1 MTGISNNRVITVL
14 VVDDHP
20 FMRSGLAEEI
30 NSQPDMH
37 IVAEAN
43 DGIEC
48 LDRFKE
54 FLPDVTLLDLRMPNM
69 NGLDALKAIRAIKH
83 DAKVIILTTLVGD
96 VQVHRAMQAGAMGY
110 LLKSLLQ
117 NELVDTVR
125 AVMKGQKRMPPEIA
139 AEIAMHAKDEDLTE
153 RELSVLR
160 AISKGCSNKII
171 GAELGISEHTIKN
184 HVQNILAKL
193 GANDRT
199 HAVTIALQRGFI
211 EM

>member
-1 MTGISNNRVITVL
+1 VIERNVITVL

-20 FMRSGLAEEI
+20 IVRTGLSGEI
-30 NSQPDMH
+30 NSQPDMRV
-37 IVAEAN
+37 VAEAS
-43 DGIEC
+43 DGVEG
-48 LDRFKE
+48 LRQFKA
-54 FLPDVTLLDLRMPNM
+54 FDPDITLLDLRMPNL
-69 NGLDALKAIRAIKH
+69 NGIDTLKAIRGANPN
-83 DAKVIILTTLVGD
+83 AKVIILTTFIGD
-96 VQVHRAMQAGAMGY
+96 VQVHRAFQAGAMGY
-110 LLKSLLQ
+110 LLKNLLRD
-117 NELVDTVR
+117 ELVDTIR
-125 AVMKGQKRMPPEIA
+125 SVMKGQRRLPPEIA
-139 AEIAMHAKDEDLTE
+139 AEIAMHAHDEDLTE

-193 GANDRT
+193 GASDRT

>member
-1 MTGISNNRVITVL
+1 
-14 VVDDHP
+14 
-20 FMRSGLAEEI
+20 MRAGLAGEI
-30 NSQPDMH
+30 NSQPDMRV
-37 IVAEAN
+37 VAEAS
-43 DGIEC
+43 DGVEC
-48 LDRFKE
+48 LEKFKE

-69 NGLDALKAIRAIKH
+69 NGLDALKAIRAIKP

-96 VQVHRAMQAGAMGY
+96 VQVYRAFQYGAMGY

-117 NELVDTVR
+117 DELADTVR
-125 AVMKGQKRMPPEIA
+125 AVMKGQKRMPPDIA
-139 AEIAMHAKDEDLTE
+139 ADIALHASDEDLTE
-153 RELSVLR
+153 RELSVLH

-184 HVQNILAKL
+184 HVQSILAKL
-193 GANDRT
+193 RANDRT

>member
-1 MTGISNNRVITVL
+1 MIGSSIITVL

-20 FMRSGLAEEI
+20 FMRSGLAGEI
-30 NSQPDMH
+30 NSHPDMRV
-37 IVAEAN
+37 VAEAN
-43 DGIEC
+43 DGREC
-48 LDRFKE
+48 LERFRE
-54 FLPDVTLLDLRMPNM
+54 LLPDVTLLDLRMPNM
-69 NGLDALKAIRAIKH
+69 NGLDALRAIREVKP

-96 VQVHRAMQAGAMGY
+96 VQVYRALQAGAMGY
-110 LLKSLLQ
+110 LLKNLLQ
-117 NELVDTVR
+117 DELADTVR
-125 AVMKGQKRMPPEIA
+125 AVMKGKRRMPPEIA
-139 AEIAMHAKDEDLTE
+139 AEIAVHATDENLTE

-160 AISKGCSNKII
+160 AISKGCSNKMI

-184 HVQNILAKL
+184 HVQSILAKL

>member
-1 MTGISNNRVITVL
+1 MSENSVITVL

-20 FMRSGLAEEI
+20 FMRSGLAGEI
-30 NSQPDMH
+30 NSQPDMRV
-37 IVAEAN
+37 VAEAS
-43 DGIEC
+43 DGREC
-48 LDRFKE
+48 LERFRA

-69 NGLDALKAIRAIKH
+69 NGLDALKAIRGLKP

-96 VQVHRAMQAGAMGY
+96 VQVYRALEAGAMGY

-117 NELVDTVR
+117 DELADTVR
-125 AVMKGQKRMPPEIA
+125 AVMKGQRRMPPEIA
-139 AEIAMHAKDEDLTE
+139 ARIAAHSNDENLTE

-171 GAELGISEHTIKN
+171 GSELGISEHTIKN

>member
-1 MTGISNNRVITVL
+1 MIGGDLITVL

-20 FMRSGLAEEI
+20 FMRSGLAGEI
-30 NSQPDMH
+30 NSQPDMRV
-37 IVAEAN
+37 VAEAN
-43 DGIEC
+43 DGREC
-48 LDRFKE
+48 LEKFKKHV
-54 FLPDVTLLDLRMPNM
+54 PDVTLLDLRMPNM
-69 NGLDALKAIRAIKH
+69 NGLDALKAIRGVKP
-83 DAKVIILTTLVGD
+83 DARVIILTTLVAD
-96 VQVHRAMQAGAMGY
+96 VQVYRALQAGAMGY

-117 NELVDTVR
+117 NELVETVR
-125 AVMKGQKRMPPEIA
+125 AVMKGQRRMPPEIA
-139 AEIAMHAKDEDLTE
+139 SEIAMHATDEDLTE

-171 GAELGISEHTIKN
+171 GAEMGISEHTIKN

>member
-1 MTGISNNRVITVL
+1 MTGVNVITVL

-20 FMRSGLAEEI
+20 FMRSGLAGEI
-30 NSQPDMH
+30 NSQADMRV
-37 IVAEAN
+37 VAEAN
-43 DGIEC
+43 DGREC
-48 LDRFKE
+48 LEKFKKH
-54 FLPDVTLLDLRMPNM
+54 LPDVTLLDLRMPNM
-69 NGLDALKAIRAIKH
+69 NGLDALKAIRAVKP
-83 DAKVIILTTLVGD
+83 DARVIILTTLVAD
-96 VQVHRAMQAGAMGY
+96 VQVYRALQAGAMGY

-117 NELVDTVR
+117 NDLVDTVR
-125 AVMKGQKRMPPEIA
+125 AVMKGQRRMPPEIA
-139 AEIAMHAKDEDLTE
+139 SEIAMHATDEDLTE

-160 AISKGCSNKII
+160 AVSKGCSNKII

-184 HVQNILAKL
+184 HVQSILAKL

>member
-1 MTGISNNRVITVL
+1 MTAKSVITVL

-20 FMRSGLAEEI
+20 LMRSGLAGEI
-30 NSQPDMH
+30 NSQPDMRV
-37 IVAEAN
+37 VAEAN
-43 DGIEC
+43 DGMEC
-48 LDRFKE
+48 LEKFKT

-69 NGLDALKAIRAIKH
+69 NGLDALKAIRVLKP
-83 DAKVIILTTLVGD
+83 DAKVVILTTLVAD
-96 VQVHRAMQAGAMGY
+96 VQVFRAFQAGAMGY
-110 LLKSLLQ
+110 LLKSLLRD
-117 NELVDTVR
+117 ELVDTVR

-139 AEIAMHAKDEDLTE
+139 AEIAVHADHENLTE

-160 AISKGCSNKII
+160 AVSKGCSNKII

-184 HVQNILAKL
+184 HVQSILAKL
-193 GANDRT
+193 RANDRT

>member
-1 MTGISNNRVITVL
+1 MTGNSVITVL

-20 FMRSGLAEEI
+20 LMRSGLAGEI
-30 NSQPDMH
+30 NSQPDMRV
-37 IVAEAN
+37 VAEAN
-43 DGIEC
+43 DGMEC
-48 LDRFKE
+48 LEKFKT

-69 NGLDALKAIRAIKH
+69 NGLDALKAIRVVKP
-83 DAKVIILTTLVGD
+83 DAKVVILTTLVGD
-96 VQVHRAMQAGAMGY
+96 VQVYRALQAGAMGY

-117 NELVDTVR
+117 DELVDTVR
-125 AVMKGQKRMPPEIA
+125 GVMKGQRRMPPEIV
-139 AEIAMHAKDEDLTE
+139 AEIAVHANDENLTE

-160 AISKGCSNKII
+160 ADSKGCSNKII

-184 HVQNILAKL
+184 HVQSILAKL

>member
-1 MTGISNNRVITVL
+1 MSESGAITVL

-20 FMRSGLAEEI
+20 FMRAGLAGEI
-30 NSQPDMH
+30 NSQPDMRV
-37 IVAEAN
+37 VAEAS

-48 LDRFKE
+48 LERFNE

-69 NGLDALKAIRAIKH
+69 NGLDALKAIRAVKP

-96 VQVHRAMQAGAMGY
+96 VQVYRAFQYGATGY
-110 LLKSLLQ
+110 LLNLLQ
-117 NELVDTVR
+117 DELADTVR
-125 AVMKGQKRMPPEIA
+125 AAMKGQKRMPPEIA
-139 AEIAMHAKDEDLTE
+139 ADIALHATDEDLTE

-184 HVQNILAKL
+184 HVQTILAKL
-193 GANDRT
+193 RANDRT